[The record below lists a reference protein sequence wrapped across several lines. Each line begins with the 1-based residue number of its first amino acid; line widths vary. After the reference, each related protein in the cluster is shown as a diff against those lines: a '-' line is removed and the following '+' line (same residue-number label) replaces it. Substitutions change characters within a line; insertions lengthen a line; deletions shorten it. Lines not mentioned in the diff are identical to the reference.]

1 MKILTLVF
9 LSLYSLAGVAHPIE
23 CPDSSELQSLF
34 KFDRI
39 IQPNVSNSKYIVG
52 TTDFL
57 LRGTR
62 WSAAGFI
69 NDVNSA
75 DEAISVSN
83 DRLLSLSDPEKADL
97 GVQTTC
103 DYTFANSSFRVT
115 LFSSIY
121 H

>member
-1 MKILTLVF
+1 MKILTAVAISVF
-9 LSLYSLAGVAHPIE
+9 SLTCAASNIE
-23 CPDSSELQSLF
+23 CPASSELSSLF

-57 LRGTR
+57 AQGTR

-83 DRLLSLSDPEKADL
+83 ERLGMLMAPEKTDL

-103 DYTFANSSFRVT
+103 DYALANSSFRVT

>member
-1 MKILTLVF
+1 MKILTAAF
-9 LSLYSLAGVAHPIE
+9 LSLFSMGCVASSIE
-23 CPDSSELQSLF
+23 CPASSELQSLF

-57 LRGTR
+57 AHGTR

-69 NDVNSA
+69 NDVDSA
-75 DEAISVSN
+75 VDAISVSN
-83 DRLLSLSDPEKADL
+83 DRLSSLSAPEKTDL

-103 DYTFANSSFRVT
+103 DYALANSSFRVT

>member
-1 MKILTLVF
+1 MKILTVGF
-9 LSLYSLAGVAHPIE
+9 LACFSMACMASNIE
-23 CPDSSELQSLF
+23 CPASSELSSLF
-34 KFDRI
+34 QFDRI

-57 LRGTR
+57 SHGTR

-69 NDVNSA
+69 NDVDSA
-75 DEAISVSN
+75 VDAISVSN
-83 DRLLSLSDPEKADL
+83 ERLSLLSAPEKTDL

-103 DYTFANSSFRVT
+103 DYALPNSSFMVT